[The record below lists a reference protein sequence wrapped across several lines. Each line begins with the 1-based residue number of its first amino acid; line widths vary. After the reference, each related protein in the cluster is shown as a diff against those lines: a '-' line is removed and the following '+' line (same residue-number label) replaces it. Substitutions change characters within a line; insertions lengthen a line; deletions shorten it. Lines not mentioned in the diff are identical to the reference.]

1 MNDLQPTPPQHPADL
16 RIPGHPMIFGKMSD
30 CAKAIG
36 YGAPK
41 DGKNKQQNYDYTSA
55 ASVRKACAIEMGKH
69 RICVGSEIRVV
80 TTEMRQIGSKHASY
94 CEVVVTLTFYAEDG
108 SSLSAQGIGSGMDYG
123 DKAVMKAQTAAE
135 KYALCSAFSIAMG
148 EDPEA
153 DESIDRGAAEEPRQ
167 ERQQSQQTQRSDPA
181 ARRDAV
187 TASSP
192 TNTKALA
199 KTLTP
204 ADCLE
209 ALTEVGVIG
218 ASQRVDFSRGFF
230 ACDDADQRVLWKA
243 IKDHAQRGKVDLD
256 VIKENMRRAG
266 GD

>member
-1 MNDLQPTPPQHPADL
+1 MTDTAT
-16 RIPGHPMIFGKMSD
+16 HPMIYAKMAEASRR
-30 CAKAIG
+30 IG

-41 DGKNKQQNYDYTSA
+41 DGRNKQQGYDFTST
-55 ASVRKACAIEMGKH
+55 ASIKKACGVVLGELGIS
-69 RICVGSEIRVV
+69 VGSEV
-80 TTEMRQIGSKHASY
+80 RQLTSEVRDIGSKRGPY
-94 CEVVVTLTFYAEDG
+94 VEVIVTLRFYAIDG
-108 SSLSAQGIGSGMDYG
+108 STVSAQGIGSGMDLG
-123 DKAVMKAQTAAE
+123 DKACMKAQTVAE
-135 KYALCSAFSIAMG
+135 RYAYMSAFSIAMG

-153 DESIDRGAAEEPRQ
+153 DESIDRGAAEEPRH
-167 ERQQSQQTQRSDPA
+167 ERHQAQQTQRSDPA

-192 TNTKALA
+192 ANIKALA

-204 ADCLE
+204 AECLE
-209 ALTEVGVIG
+209 ALTEFGVIG
-218 ASQRVDFSRGFF
+218 ASQQVDFSRGFF

-243 IKDHAQRGKVDLD
+243 IKDYAQRGKVDLD

>member
-1 MNDLQPTPPQHPADL
+1 MTDTATTLAPAY
-16 RIPGHPMIFGKMSD
+16 PMIFGKMAD
-30 CAKAIG
+30 CSKTIG

-41 DGKNKQQNYDYTSA
+41 DGTNRQQNYDYTSA
-55 ASVRKACAIEMGKH
+55 AGVRKACGIAMGKH
-69 RICVGSEIRVV
+69 GISVGSEIRVV
-80 TTEMRQIGSKHASY
+80 TTEQRQIGSKLASY
-94 CEVVVTLTFYAEDG
+94 CELVVTLTFYAEDG

-135 KYALCSAFSIAMG
+135 KYAYCSAFSIAMG

-153 DESIDRGAAEEPRQ
+153 DESIDRGAAEEPQRRPS
-167 ERQQSQQTQRSDPA
+167 ETAQRSDPA

-192 TNTKALA
+192 ANTKALA

-204 ADCLE
+204 AECLE
-209 ALTEVGVIG
+209 ALTEFGVIG

-243 IKDHAQRGKVDLD
+243 IKDYAKRGNVDLD